1 MASPRD
7 DLEHPLFSADRPEP
21 LLEWHRA
28 LRFSHP
34 PNMGIGL
41 GGSRM
46 TTKGSRT
53 AQEVFQDHARAIA
66 AGDLDGIV
74 GDYSEDAMFITHAGV
89 LHGKDGVRE
98 GPRGCSG
105 ISLIPSST
113 STRGSWRA
121 TCCSSSGRL
130 RRGARGGEQAW
141 RHSSS
146 ARGKSCCKRCTTSW
160 HRSPVR
166 RTSDLTGAIRSG
178 TRDARARSKNRQEVD
193 GGQHRRNR

>member
-98 GPRGCSG
+98 GF
-105 ISLIPSST
+105 
-113 STRGSWRA
+113 TRLFGDLPDPKFDVHTRILEGDVLFLEWTA
-121 TCCSSSGRL
+121 EA
-130 RRGARGGEQAW
+130 RGARGEQGVETFLVRQGEIVLQTVHYVVAPE
-141 RHSSS
+141 S
-146 ARGKSCCKRCTTSW
+146 
-160 HRSPVR
+160 
-166 RTSDLTGAIRSG
+166 
-178 TRDARARSKNRQEVD
+178 RAQD
-193 GGQHRRNR
+193 Q